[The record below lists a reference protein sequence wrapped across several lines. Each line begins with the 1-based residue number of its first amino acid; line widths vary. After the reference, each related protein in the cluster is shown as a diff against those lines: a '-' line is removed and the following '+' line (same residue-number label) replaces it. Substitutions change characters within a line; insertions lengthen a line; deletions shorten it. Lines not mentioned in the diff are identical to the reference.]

1 MPAPGQS
8 DDYVVGTLTRQ
19 VAEAEAAGGAVL
31 VLRTGNPDSARDFT
45 DVRDVVRAYDVAI
58 GLDSGVYNVASERS
72 VTVNELIETIRAQTR
87 LEVRHE
93 VDQDRVRHH
102 DVREV
107 RGSAARLRE
116 ATGWAPGVPL
126 EQTIADAIAGW
137 RDELAQTA

>member
-1 MPAPGQS
+1 
-8 DDYVVGTLTRQ
+8 
-19 VAEAEAAGGAVL
+19 
-31 VLRTGNPDSARDFT
+31 
-45 DVRDVVRAYDVAI
+45 
-58 GLDSGVYNVASERS
+58 
-72 VTVNELIETIRAQTR
+72 
-87 LEVRHE
+87 

-137 RDELAQTA
+137 HDELAQTA

>member
-1 MPAPGQS
+1 
-8 DDYVVGTLTRQ
+8 
-19 VAEAEAAGGAVL
+19 
-31 VLRTGNPDSARDFT
+31 
-45 DVRDVVRAYDVAI
+45 VRDVVRAYDVAI